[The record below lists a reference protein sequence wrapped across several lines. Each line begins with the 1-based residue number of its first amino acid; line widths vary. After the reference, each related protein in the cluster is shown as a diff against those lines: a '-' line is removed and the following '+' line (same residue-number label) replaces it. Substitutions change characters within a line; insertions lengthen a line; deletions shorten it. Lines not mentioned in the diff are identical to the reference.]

1 MLFRSVSARC
11 HSFARSVTQALWV
24 CWHASGCS
32 LGDSVGAF
40 ACCVVEVVEYLK
52 KFSCLLVGI
61 DVKFCELSEQCVDET
76 LGRCDVV
83 AAVGCD
89 DRESP
94 EGFVNL
100 TEHDWESTIFDHTGA
115 DSVGEK
121 PGSGGEYAGGVV
133 PGGESVG
140 HFGAVIA
147 RGELVSPG
155 PEVRRDRT
163 EHRQE
168 PLRCAR

>member
-1 MLFRSVSARC
+1 MPSDMPLGETGDEGVEAIK
-11 HSFARSVTQALWV
+11 
-24 CWHASGCS
+24 SG
-32 LGDSVGAF
+32 LDTFEPGL
-40 ACCVVEVVEYLK
+40 EVIDD
-52 KFSCLLVGI
+52 LVQ
-61 DVKFCELSEQCVDET
+61 D
-76 LGRCDVV
+76 
-83 AAVGCD
+83 
-89 DRESP
+89 
-94 EGFVNL
+94 GFVNL

-121 PGSGGEYAGGVV
+121 PGSGGEYASGVV